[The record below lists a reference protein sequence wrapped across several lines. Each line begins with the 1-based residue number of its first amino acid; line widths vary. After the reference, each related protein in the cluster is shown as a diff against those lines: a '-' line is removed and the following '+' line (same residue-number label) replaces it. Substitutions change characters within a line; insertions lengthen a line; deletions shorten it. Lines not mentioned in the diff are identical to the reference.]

1 MDTTEIYTLAEEYAR
16 SGEKH
21 TRLKA
26 VDLYREA
33 AQNNHPAAQY
43 IMGQMLEWGV
53 VGFFDPGE
61 PDTIV
66 AMIPINC
73 EESEIW
79 YRRAAGQ
86 GYTKAQCKVAWNCL
100 CEHNVN
106 EALKW
111 YNEAA
116 CLGDVEAM
124 CRLGELY
131 REGEYVEKDLYK
143 SISYY
148 KMAAEKGDQND
159 FFELVTFVQDYLEE
173 EGDPNTLNIFRDI
186 FKDNPELHKLVMLS
200 AEEE

>member
-1 MDTTEIYTLAEEYAR
+1 MDTTDLVTLAEEYAR
-16 SGEKH
+16 SGEKQ

-33 AQNNHPAAQY
+33 AQNDHPAAQY

-66 AMIPINC
+66 ATIPSNR
-73 EESEIW
+73 EESEMW

-100 CEHNVN
+100 NEHNVN
-106 EALKW
+106 DALKW

-116 CLGDVEAM
+116 NLGDTEAM
-124 CRLGELY
+124 CGLGEMY
-131 REGEYVEKDLYK
+131 REGEYVETDLYK
-143 SISYY
+143 SISWY
-148 KMAAEKGDQND
+148 KTAAEKGNKNA
-159 FFELVTFVQDYLEE
+159 FFELVTFVQDFLDE
-173 EGDPNTLNIFRDI
+173 EGDPDTLNIFRDV
-186 FKDNPELHKLVMLS
+186 FKDNPELHKSVLLS
-200 AEEE
+200 VEE